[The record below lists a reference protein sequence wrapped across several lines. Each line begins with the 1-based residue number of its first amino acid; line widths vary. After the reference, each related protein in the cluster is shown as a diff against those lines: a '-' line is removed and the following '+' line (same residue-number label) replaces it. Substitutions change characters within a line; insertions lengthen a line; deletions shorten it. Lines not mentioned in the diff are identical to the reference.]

1 MQKLEN
7 LVYITDESQNIV
19 YFNEAAKVAYPEI
32 EIGKKCHESLGYSS
46 LRCSNCPFQAGN
58 TEPVSIFNMTVRRWI
73 SMSYSYMDYPGHGR
87 CRLVTGS
94 FYETLNKELLS
105 RLKFMNK
112 FNFILEMNL
121 SIDRYHM
128 LSEENYGKFVTLE
141 EEPLSKVIERTALN
155 MVHPDDYQK
164 FVDFFNLDSL
174 RERLKVAKY
183 PIHTVIRER
192 SSNGS
197 WDDVTITLIPQA
209 DALENHEIVLA
220 FFYIDSE
227 KKTIKKTSEKR
238 NAITGLLDKENFKK
252 AAEEFLNGYHDQTCL
267 IYMDI
272 EHFRFFNK
280 WYSRWQGDR
289 LLKHVGMF
297 LIESDRLFG
306 TVSGYAG
313 GDNFFILCDKEDAV
327 LDYIVSGMNKI
338 VSSMDGIEGF
348 RMCYGGY
355 VLKDLKEDI
364 LDVIDC
370 AESAATLDAS
380 KSAEKIRW
388 YSESMIQEEEEGLKI
403 LPDIERAFEER
414 EFTFFLQPKCS
425 IELDKIVGAEALVR
439 WKHKTRGFISPGE
452 FIPPMEKNGSITKLD
467 FYVWE
472 SVCKKISEWKKA
484 GVELVPVSV
493 NVSRI
498 DIFNLD
504 VPKVFSELV
513 DKYEIEPELIEIEI
527 TESAFVQDMII
538 IRTVIQ
544 KLREKGFTILID
556 DFGSGYSSLNMLKDV
571 QADVIKMDIKFFDLN
586 QANFEKGLNIIQ
598 SVIDMSRRL
607 GLPIIAEGVETK
619 AQIDVLSQMG
629 LNFVQG
635 YFYYKPLPLIDYE
648 ALITNPDKV
657 CYKRLH

>member
-7 LVYITDESQNIV
+7 LVYITDDSQNII
-19 YFNEAAKVAYPEI
+19 YFNESAKAAFPGM
-32 EIGKKCHESLGYSS
+32 EIGKKCYECWGYTSK
-46 LRCSNCPFQAGN
+46 RCSNCPFIVESS
-58 TEPVSIFNMTVRRWI
+58 EPVSVFNMNIRRWL
-73 SMSYSYMDYPGHGR
+73 SMSYSYIDYPGHGR

-94 FYETLNKELLS
+94 FYENLNKELLG

-112 FNFILEMNL
+112 FNFIIEMNL
-121 SIDRYHM
+121 SIDRYHL
-128 LSEENYGKFVTLE
+128 LSEENYGKDITLE
-141 EEPLSKVIERTALN
+141 EEPLSNVIKRTASN
-155 MVHPDDYQK
+155 MVHPDDYKK
-164 FVDFFNLDSL
+164 FIDFFDLESL
-174 RERLKVAKY
+174 RERLKVAKN
-183 PIHTVIRER
+183 PIHTVIREQ

-197 WDDVTITLIPQA
+197 WDDVEITLIPQA
-209 DALENHEIVLA
+209 DGLEENEIVLA
-220 FFYIDSE
+220 FFYINKE
-227 KKTIKKTSEKR
+227 KQVAKKNLKER
-238 NAITGLLDKENFKK
+238 NDLTGLLDKENFEK
-252 AAEEFLNGYHDQTCL
+252 AAAEFLSSYHNQTCL

-289 LLKHVGMF
+289 LLKQVGIF

-327 LDYIVSGMNKI
+327 LDYIVSGMNEI

-355 VLKDLKEDI
+355 VLKDSKEDI
-364 LDVIDC
+364 LGVIDW
-370 AESAATLDAS
+370 AESAATLDSS
-380 KSAEKIRW
+380 KSAGKIRW
-388 YSESMIQEEEEGLKI
+388 YSESMIHEEEEGLKI
-403 LPDIERAFEER
+403 LPDIERGLEEG

-425 IELDKIVGAEALVR
+425 IQLDKIVGAEALVR

-484 GVELVPVSV
+484 GVEPVPVSV

-498 DIFNLD
+498 DIANLD

-527 TESAFVQDMII
+527 TESAFVQDTLI
-538 IRTVIQ
+538 IRSVIQ

-571 QADVIKMDIKFFDLN
+571 QADIIKMDIKFFDLN

-598 SVIDMSRRL
+598 SVIDMSHRI
-607 GLPIIAEGVETK
+607 GLPIIAEGVETQD
-619 AQIDVLSQMG
+619 QIEILSGMG

-635 YFYYKPLPLIDYE
+635 YFYHKPLPLLDYE
-648 ALITNPDKV
+648 ALITNPEKV
-657 CYKRLH
+657 CYTRLH